1 MADSST
7 SYENN
12 HFHFIID
19 KCMQLG
25 FVIHFAWAFLF
36 FWLNAGMMGYLNL
49 ASSLAYLVGYHLNKK
64 SHTST
69 ALLIGHLEIVIYAS
83 LAVYTLGSNSGFQY
97 FILDAIIVTFI
108 APQPRLI
115 LKSFILIIDTAVFA
129 ALSLLFRTPFIQLE
143 STVLNGLHLMNIVTL
158 FLTLAI
164 ATHFFR
170 TVTVSAE
177 DNLVELNKELEVLA
191 NTDMLTN
198 LLNRRS
204 MFAII
209 NEEAEHLKKFQKPHT
224 LILADIDDFKSIND
238 SFGHDCGDFV
248 LKECSSFLKSSLRK
262 NDYIARWGGEEFLI
276 VLHET
281 DQNEAYRMIERIRA
295 NLDKETFHYQGIDL
309 SISLTF
315 GMTEYNDPALDASEY
330 IKKADK
336 ALIIGK
342 NQGKDCVV
350 VL

>member
-1 MADSST
+1 MADSSAA
-7 SYENN
+7 YENN
-12 HFHFIID
+12 HLHFIID

-25 FVIHFAWAFLF
+25 LAIHFAWALLF
-36 FWLNAGMMGYLNL
+36 FWLDVGMMGYLNL

-64 SHTST
+64 GHTAT
-69 ALLIGHLEIVIYAS
+69 ALLIGHLEIVTYAS
-83 LAVYTLGSNSGFQY
+83 LAVYTLGANSGFQY

-108 APQPRLI
+108 APKPRLS
-115 LKSFILIIDTAVFA
+115 LKSFILFIDTAVFA
-129 ALSLLFRTPFIQLE
+129 ALSLLFRAPIIQLE
-143 STVLNGLHLMNIVTL
+143 SIILDGLHLMNIVTL

-170 TVTVSAE
+170 AVTVSAE
-177 DNLVELNKELEVLA
+177 DHLVELNKELEVLA

-198 LLNRRS
+198 LLNRRR

-209 NEEAEHLKKFQKPHT
+209 NEEAEHLKKSQKPHT
-224 LILADIDDFKSIND
+224 IILADIDDFKSIND
-238 SFGHDCGDFV
+238 SYGHDCGDFV
-248 LKECSSFLKSSLRK
+248 LKECSSFLKNSLRK
-262 NDYIARWGGEEFLI
+262 NDSIARWGGEEFLI

-281 DQNEAYRMIERIRA
+281 DREEAYHMIERIREKL
-295 NLDKETFHYQGIDL
+295 NKKTFHYQGIDL
-309 SISLTF
+309 NISLTF
-315 GMTEYNDPALDASEY
+315 GMTEYNNPAMDASEC